1 MTQPRLTSTHKRVL
15 GSAGAVIVV
24 AVAFAL
30 LLPKIANYRS
40 VLDVIGTLSLP
51 WLIALVAVAILN
63 VATFGPPWM
72 AALPG
77 LSYRQSMVLT
87 QTSTA
92 LSSAVPGGDAVGIGV
107 SYGMLRGWR
116 FDTQAVTA
124 AVVVTGLWNQL
135 INVAIPITAVGLLA
149 LEGSDDRRLRVL
161 SLIAAGILAAV
172 IIGLVLVL
180 RSEEQARRVGQRT
193 GRLLTSLARPLRRGP
208 YTSLDESFARF
219 RNETVALLAHRWWVI
234 TLAQLAGHLTVFLV
248 LLVSLRAV
256 GVDASQVSLVEALAA
271 WSLIRLL
278 TAIPITPGGLGIV
291 EVGLSAALVGFGG
304 PNDACVAAVL
314 LYRALTFVPPVLLGM
329 LLGLTWRRHANA

>member
-1 MTQPRLTSTHKRVL
+1 
-15 GSAGAVIVV
+15 
-24 AVAFAL
+24 
-30 LLPKIANYRS
+30 
-40 VLDVIGTLSLP
+40 
-51 WLIALVAVAILN
+51 
-63 VATFGPPWM
+63 M

-77 LSYRQSMVLT
+77 LASGSAMVLT

-116 FDTQAVTA
+116 FDTPAVTA

-149 LEGSDDRRLRVL
+149 LEGGDDRRLRVL
-161 SLIAAGILAAV
+161 SLIAAGDPRRRAHRPRARAAQR
-172 IIGLVLVL
+172 GAGAAGR
-180 RSEEQARRVGQRT
+180 RSAPAA
-193 GRLLTSLARPLRRGP
+193 LLTTLARPVRRGP

-219 RNETVALLAHRWWVI
+219 RNETVALLARRWWVI

-256 GVDASQVSLVEALAA
+256 GVDASQVSVVEALAA
-271 WSLIRLL
+271 WSLVRLL

-314 LYRALTFVPPVLLGM
+314 LYRALTFVPPVLLGCSSASP
-329 LLGLTWRRHANA
+329 GAGTPTRKIPRHERS